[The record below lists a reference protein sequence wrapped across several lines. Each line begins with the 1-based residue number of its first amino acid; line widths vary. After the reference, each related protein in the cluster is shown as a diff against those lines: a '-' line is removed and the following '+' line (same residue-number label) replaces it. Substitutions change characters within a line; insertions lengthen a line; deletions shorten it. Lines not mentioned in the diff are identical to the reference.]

1 MESPSL
7 KKYEMI
13 LTICCGESVHE
24 NRFFEGSLISQG
36 CYMMKK
42 EMIRFGLSSL
52 LRLGSLFLILVSPS
66 FLYAVPANPEA
77 ADIEQ
82 PDGKKLKIHLRGDE
96 RFSWYEDEAGYV
108 IKKDE
113 KDKFWKFARPKKG
126 SVDFDVI
133 PDAIAGDKD
142 PEKLNLK
149 KGELPDKTLLREHI
163 KKQWEPQVKK
173 LTDSETN
180 SLSKSP
186 SPEGSVLSSVIQPPP
201 RPIPVSGAK
210 TVKNIVILACFND
223 HWDAVNN
230 TVLASKG
237 RTNVT
242 EYVNLFNQVGHTND
256 NAVGSVKDY
265 YLENSY
271 GKLTV
276 ESVVTIWV
284 RLPQNEAY
292 YGAQGVYLDTNPQPM
307 VSDAIA
313 AADVAGFDFSQ
324 ADGDGDGW
332 ADCLTIIHS
341 GHGQEIKLNPTDCIW
356 SHQWTMSSSVTYDGV
371 KLYKYHTSPAL
382 RGLTSS
388 TSIIRIGVICH
399 EMGHFFG
406 LPDLYDYNLVNSYSA
421 ISVGNWCEMS
431 GGCWGG
437 GDGKRPTHFSAWCKQ
452 ALGFAVPKLIHSQ
465 TSLPLPDVKASD
477 TLYMI
482 RDGCSNE
489 EYFLV
494 ENRNQ
499 TGFDAS
505 TPGRGIMIWHI
516 DPKNANNDS
525 SAWSHPLVKME
536 DANGDQVANE
546 VASAWYSGNSGMIAG
561 GLRDQTAN
569 SYTSAMRY
577 QTGSYATRADVS
589 YDYTYIRMNTFSAVG
604 SNMTFALTTL
614 IPTVSNQSTNTANYT
629 VSWSASSDAS
639 KYEIQEGQ
647 LTNVTTFF
655 EGFEDEDSLHDNWS
669 LAGCTRSA
677 AGIRTGTYSMLFS
690 VYDGTDWWNSVQS
703 LRSRN
708 TVKFTASTTV
718 QFYYVSTTLDGY
730 GTFRFLVSKDNGVT
744 WSTLWTHPGG
754 TVSWTAVNITTDNL
768 AAAGLSAGDDLVF
781 NFVMNTEQASG
792 LGNTFPRYGWG
803 IDDFLVSNTS
813 IPAYTNWMTLSNA
826 VATASYGVT
835 GKTNGTYAYR
845 VRGYSNSIWQ
855 RYSPAA
861 AVVVSGVP
869 RDTKATVIFV
879 F

>member
-1 MESPSL
+1 
-7 KKYEMI
+7 
-13 LTICCGESVHE
+13 
-24 NRFFEGSLISQG
+24 
-36 CYMMKK
+36 MMKK
-42 EMIRFGLSSL
+42 EMIRFELSSL

-66 FLYAVPANPEA
+66 FLYAVPASPEGVE
-77 ADIEQ
+77 ITQ

-96 RFSWYEDEAGYV
+96 RFSWHEDEAGHA

-113 KDKFWKFARPKKG
+113 RDKYWKYARPKKD
-126 SVDFDVI
+126 SADFDVI

-149 KGELPDKTLLREHI
+149 KGELPDKNLLREHI
-163 KKQWEPQVKK
+163 KKQWEPQFKQ
-173 LTDSETN
+173 LTASETN

-186 SPEGSVLSSVIQPPP
+186 SPEGGVLSSIIEPPP
-201 RPIPVSGAK
+201 LPIPIAGTK

-242 EYVNLFNQVGHTND
+242 EYVNLFNQIGHTTD
-256 NAVGSVKDY
+256 GAVGSVKDY

-292 YGAQGVYLDTNPQPM
+292 YGVQGVYVDTNPQQM

-313 AADVAGFDFSQ
+313 AADAAGFDFSL
-324 ADGDGDGW
+324 GDGDLDGW
-332 ADCLTIIHS
+332 VDCLTIIHS
-341 GHGQEIKLNPTDCIW
+341 GYGQEISGSSSDSIW
-356 SHQWTMSSSVTYDGV
+356 SHQFSISASETHDGV
-371 KLYKYHTSPAL
+371 NIYKYHTSPAL
-382 RGLTSS
+382 RGSS
-388 TSIIRIGVICH
+388 GSAGTSIIRIGVICH

-406 LPDLYDYNLVNSYSA
+406 LPDLYDYNAGAYSA
-421 ISVGNWCEMS
+421 ISVGNWCVMS
-431 GGCWGG
+431 GGCWGTSN
-437 GDGKRPTHFSAWCKQ
+437 DGIRPTHFSAWCKQ
-452 ALGFAVPKLIHSQ
+452 SLGFAVPRLLHSK
-465 TSLPLPDVKASD
+465 TSLSLPDVKAND

-505 TPGRGIMIWHI
+505 TPGRGVMIWHI
-516 DPKNANNDS
+516 DPKNANNNS
-525 SAWSHPLVKME
+525 GKWSHPLVKME
-536 DANGDQVANE
+536 DADGDQVANE
-546 VASAWYSGNSGMIAG
+546 TASAWHSGNSGMIAG
-561 GLRDQTAN
+561 GLRDQTTN
-569 SYTSAMRY
+569 SYTSAMGY
-577 QTGSYATRADVS
+577 QTGSYVVRSDNAAL
-589 YDYTYIRMNTFSAVG
+589 YTYIRLSNFSATNVT
-604 SNMTFALTTL
+604 MTADVSTL
-614 IPTVSNQSTNTANYT
+614 IPTVSSQSTNTANYT
-629 VSWSASSDAS
+629 VSWSGSSAAS

-647 LTNVTTFF
+647 FTNATTFSD
-655 EGFEDEDSLHDNWS
+655 GFENEDDLHDGWT
-669 LAGCTRSA
+669 LAGCKRSS
-677 AGIRTGTYSMLFS
+677 AGSRTGIYSMYFS
-690 VYDGTDWWNSVQS
+690 TYDGANWWANVQS

-708 TVKFTASTTV
+708 AFTLTGSTTV
-718 QFYYVSTTLDGY
+718 QFYYRCDLSSGSGIFVFKASN
-730 GTFRFLVSKDNGVT
+730 DNGVT
-744 WSTLWTHPGG
+744 WHNLWSHSGAQ
-754 TVSWTAVNITTDNL
+754 VSSWTVANIT
-768 AAAGLSAGDDLVF
+768 AAQFTSAGFSAGDNIVLS
-781 NFVMNTEQASG
+781 FVMNTEYISG
-792 LGNTFPRYGWG
+792 WGTFPVYGWA

-826 VATASYGVT
+826 VATASYSVT

-861 AVVVSGVP
+861 AVVFRQNCSLKPARDSGSFFTMSSP
-869 RDTKATVIFV
+869 CMLDPKSMPHSESSRPPQ
-879 F
+879 